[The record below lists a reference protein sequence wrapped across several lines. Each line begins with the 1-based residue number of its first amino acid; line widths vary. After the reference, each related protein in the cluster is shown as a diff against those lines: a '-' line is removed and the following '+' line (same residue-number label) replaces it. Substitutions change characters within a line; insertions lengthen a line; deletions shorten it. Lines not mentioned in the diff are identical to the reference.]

1 MDAANCKMWEL
12 SVGRN
17 LEVVP
22 RVFPQQMGAWLAVQ
36 SHGQVGGGGHGD
48 AVFPHRSAVGGIP
61 SPLTPLPPTPLP
73 PLPLCPPPPYPLAHL
88 QKCH

>member
-1 MDAANCKMWEL
+1 MQKRGRLGVERRKIAGTERRRRRMDAANCKMWEL

-36 SHGQVGGGGHGD
+36 SHGQVGGGVTLKRFSHTD
-48 AVFPHRSAVGGIP
+48 QLLAAF
-61 SPLTPLPPTPLP
+61 
-73 PLPLCPPPPYPLAHL
+73 PPP
-88 QKCH
+88 